1 MTENSTSSESKSIVI
16 SSWSGF
22 YWQASQPAAKV
33 AAGHTHTQLHI
44 LRRSTLR
51 GVRGSLRANRM
62 LRRTADPTTSHER
75 PQVWEEQQLRGE
87 CPAIAKEPR
96 TGLKSDLSIENDAF
110 WQIVGGA
117 VAKACLG
124 FVAAATGG
132 SSSNDVQSSR
142 GELMEEIASVQARM
156 TEFMTSAIAKQQQDF
171 DGRTSAILERQMQN
185 IRDAS
190 KRLVARTSC
199 WSGQHTEEPFGR
211 IKVSS
216 AFVHSVG
223 ATCPTRMRTML
234 CIPVTQVGPSGRQPH
249 SELSSGSTC
258 RM

>member
-1 MTENSTSSESKSIVI
+1 
-16 SSWSGF
+16 
-22 YWQASQPAAKV
+22 
-33 AAGHTHTQLHI
+33 
-44 LRRSTLR
+44 
-51 GVRGSLRANRM
+51 
-62 LRRTADPTTSHER
+62 
-75 PQVWEEQQLRGE
+75 
-87 CPAIAKEPR
+87 
-96 TGLKSDLSIENDAF
+96 
-110 WQIVGGA
+110 
-117 VAKACLG
+117 
-124 FVAAATGG
+124 
-132 SSSNDVQSSR
+132 
-142 GELMEEIASVQARM
+142 MEEIASVQARM